1 MPTSSPSSLPPSTS
15 PTITL
20 TNPTPKERIRTWL
33 YNQTEWG
40 NSLTVPAYLER
51 EEYLLSIP
59 LARNGGI
66 TNWILTDS
74 SFPVSSSKDDDDDEE
89 RPVLAA
95 CETLRKRAL
104 VRDPVSGTVRDVVA
118 YGVASVFTNK
128 AFRGRGYA
136 GKMMELLRGYMAG
149 QHRETGGG
157 EPAFSVLFSDI
168 GKQFYAKHGWI
179 PLENT
184 QLEYR
189 VREQKTPPEPEPEPS
204 SSNNNNNN
212 NNITLLGEEH
222 LSELA
227 EKDEALLRKEIAKP
241 NPVDASKTRVAV
253 IPDVDAL
260 QWHLYREGFICNA
273 SFGRKPSVHGAL
285 YTSPSTGSR
294 VWAWFERNHYG
305 GPEKP
310 EKNLLSFLRFVI
322 EDESIPDEELSEAVV
337 GIFRVAE
344 REARDW
350 KCSKVEIWNPNAR
363 VRRAAEAAAEF
374 QTTFVVRQDKNLAS
388 LNWFGEGSAE
398 DLDWVANER
407 FEWC

>member
-1 MPTSSPSSLPPSTS
+1 MSASASLPPSTS

-20 TNPTPKERIRTWL
+20 TNPTPQERTRTWL

-74 SFPVSSSKDDDDDEE
+74 ASPLQDGGE

-104 VRDPVSGTVRDVVA
+104 VRDPAAADGAVRDVWA

-149 QHRETGGG
+149 QHRETG

-184 QLEYR
+184 QIEYR
-189 VREQKTPPEPEPEPS
+189 VRENPPEPDPS
-204 SSNNNNNN
+204 SNV
-212 NNITLLGEEH
+212 TLLGEEH
-222 LSELA
+222 LAQLA
-227 EKDEALLRKEIAKP
+227 ERDEELLRKEIAKP
-241 NPVDASKTRVAV
+241 NSADPSKVRVAV
-253 IPDVDAL
+253 IPDLDAL
-260 QWHLYREGFICNA
+260 QWHFYRESFICNA
-273 SFGRKPSVHGAL
+273 AFGRKPSVHGAL

-322 EDESIPDEELSEAVV
+322 EDESISDAELSEAVV

-344 REARDW
+344 KEAKDW

-363 VRRAAEAAAEF
+363 VRKVAEAATEF

-388 LNWFGEGSAE
+388 LNWFGEGSTE

>member
-1 MPTSSPSSLPPSTS
+1 MSASASASSSLPPSTS
-15 PTITL
+15 PTIIL
-20 TNPTPKERIRTWL
+20 TNPTPKERTRTWL

-74 SFPVSSSKDDDDDEE
+74 SYPVPDKDDDGE

-104 VRDPVSGTVRDVVA
+104 VRDPSSADSDGSTVRDVWA

-149 QHRETGGG
+149 QHRETG

-184 QLEYR
+184 QIEYR
-189 VREQKTPPEPEPEPS
+189 VRENPPEPDPS
-204 SSNNNNNN
+204 S
-212 NNITLLGEEH
+212 NITLLGDEH
-222 LSELA
+222 VAELA
-227 EKDEALLRKEIAKP
+227 ERDEELLRKEIAKP
-241 NPVDASKTRVAV
+241 NAVDPSKARVAV
-253 IPDVDAL
+253 IPDLDAL
-260 QWHLYREGFICNA
+260 QWHFYREAFICNA
-273 SFGRKPSVHGAL
+273 AFGRKPSVHGAM

-322 EDESIPDEELSEAVV
+322 QDENISDQELSEAVV
-337 GIFRVAE
+337 GIFRAAE
-344 REARDW
+344 REAKDW
-350 KCSKVEIWNPNAR
+350 KCSKVEIWNPNPR
-363 VRRAAEAAAEF
+363 VRKAAEAAAEF
-374 QTTFVVRQDKNLAS
+374 QTTFVVREDKNLAS

>member
-1 MPTSSPSSLPPSTS
+1 MSASASSSSSLPPSTS

-20 TNPTPKERIRTWL
+20 TNPTPKERTRTWL

-66 TNWILTDS
+66 TNWILTDTS
-74 SFPVSSSKDDDDDEE
+74 SPVNNNNNNDDDGE

-104 VRDPVSGTVRDVVA
+104 VRDPADGTVRDVWA

-128 AFRGRGYA
+128 EFRGRGYA

-149 QHRETGGG
+149 QHRETG

-184 QLEYR
+184 QIEYR
-189 VREQKTPPEPEPEPS
+189 VRENPPEPEPS
-204 SSNNNNNN
+204 SSSSSM
-212 NNITLLGEEH
+212 ITLLGDEH
-222 LSELA
+222 IPELA
-227 EKDEALLRKEIAKP
+227 DRDEELLRKEIAKP
-241 NPVDASKTRVAV
+241 NPVNPSKVRVAV
-253 IPDVDAL
+253 IPDLDAL
-260 QWHLYREGFICNA
+260 QWHFYREAFICNA
-273 SFGRKPSVHGAL
+273 AFGRKPSVHGAM

-322 EDESIPDEELSEAVV
+322 EDENIPDEELSEAVV
-337 GIFRVAE
+337 GIFRAAE
-344 REARDW
+344 KEAKDW
-350 KCSKVEIWNPNAR
+350 KCSKVEIWNPNPR
-363 VRRAAEAAAEF
+363 VRKAAEAATEF

-388 LNWFGEGSAE
+388 LNWFGEGSAQ

>member
-1 MPTSSPSSLPPSTS
+1 MSASTPSPTSLPPSTS

-66 TNWILTDS
+66 TNWILTDTS
-74 SFPVSSSKDDDDDEE
+74 SAPVSDKDGEE

-104 VRDPVSGTVRDVVA
+104 VRDPSSSDGAPRDVWA

-149 QHRETGGG
+149 QHRETG

-168 GKQFYAKHGWI
+168 GKTFYAKHGWI

-184 QLEYR
+184 QIEYR
-189 VREQKTPPEPEPEPS
+189 VRENPPEVDTA
-204 SSNNNNNN
+204 SNVM
-212 NNITLLGEEH
+212 LLGEERIA
-222 LSELA
+222 ELA
-227 EKDEALLRKEIAKP
+227 ESDEELLRKEMAKP
-241 NPVDASKTRVAV
+241 NSEDPAKIRVAV
-253 IPDVDAL
+253 IPDLDAL
-260 QWHLYREGFICNA
+260 QWHFYREAFICNA

-322 EDESIPDEELSEAVV
+322 EDENIPDEELSEAVV
-337 GIFRVAE
+337 GIFRAAE
-344 REARDW
+344 KEAKDW

-363 VRRAAEAAAEF
+363 VRKAAEAAAEF
-374 QTTFVVRQDKNLAS
+374 QTTFVVREDKNLAS

>member
-1 MPTSSPSSLPPSTS
+1 MSASASASSSPTPLPPSTS
-15 PTITL
+15 PTIIL
-20 TNPTPKERIRTWL
+20 TNPTPKERTRTWL

-74 SFPVSSSKDDDDDEE
+74 SFAVPDKDDDGE

-104 VRDPVSGTVRDVVA
+104 VRDPSSSADSDGSTVRDVWA

-149 QHRETGGG
+149 QHRETG

-184 QLEYR
+184 QIEYR
-189 VREQKTPPEPEPEPS
+189 VRENPPEPDS
-204 SSNNNNNN
+204 SS
-212 NNITLLGEEH
+212 NITLLGDEH
-222 LSELA
+222 VAELA
-227 EKDEALLRKEIAKP
+227 ERDEELLRKEIAKP
-241 NPVDASKTRVAV
+241 NSADPSKVRVAV
-253 IPDVDAL
+253 IPDLDAL
-260 QWHLYREGFICNA
+260 QWHFYREAFICNA
-273 SFGRKPSVHGAL
+273 AFGRKPSVHGAM

-322 EDESIPDEELSEAVV
+322 EDENISDQELSEAVV
-337 GIFRVAE
+337 GIFRAAE
-344 REARDW
+344 REAKDW
-350 KCSKVEIWNPNAR
+350 KCSKVEIWNPNPR
-363 VRRAAEAAAEF
+363 VRKAAEAAAEF
-374 QTTFVVRQDKNLAS
+374 LTTFVVREDKNLAS

>member
-1 MPTSSPSSLPPSTS
+1 MSASPPALPPSTS
-15 PTITL
+15 PTIAL

-74 SFPVSSSKDDDDDEE
+74 AFPVSSSSSSSSSQSVDDDKEGE

-104 VRDPVSGTVRDVVA
+104 VRDADGTVRDVWA

-128 AFRGRGYA
+128 EFRGRGYA
-136 GKMMELLRGYMAG
+136 GKMIELLRGYMAT
-149 QHRETGGG
+149 QHRETG

-189 VREQKTPPEPEPEPS
+189 VRENPPEPDPS
-204 SSNNNNNN
+204 S
-212 NNITLLGEEH
+212 NITLLSQDH
-222 LSELA
+222 LPALA
-227 EKDEALLRKEIAKP
+227 EKDELLLRREIAKP
-241 NPVDASKTRVAV
+241 SSADAAKIRVAV
-253 IPDVDAL
+253 IPDLDAL
-260 QWHLYREGFICNA
+260 QWHFYREGFICNA
-273 SFGRKPSVHGAL
+273 AFGRKPAVHGAL

-294 VWAWFERNHYG
+294 VWALFERNHYG
-305 GPEKP
+305 GPERP
-310 EKNLLSFLRFVI
+310 EKNLLSFLRLVI
-322 EDESIPDEELSEAVV
+322 EDESIPDDELSEAVV

-344 REARDW
+344 KEAKDW
-350 KCSKVEIWNPNAR
+350 KCSKVEIWNPRAR
-363 VRRAAEAAAEF
+363 VRKAAEAATEF